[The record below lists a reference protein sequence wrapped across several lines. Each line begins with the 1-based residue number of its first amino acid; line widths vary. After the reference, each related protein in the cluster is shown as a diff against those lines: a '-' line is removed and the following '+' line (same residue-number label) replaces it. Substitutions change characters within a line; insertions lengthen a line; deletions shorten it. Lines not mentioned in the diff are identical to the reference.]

1 MGAVALRGRA
11 ELRSRLRSWLGLAA
25 LVGLVAG
32 LVIAAAA
39 GARRTDSAYARFL
52 DRQRA
57 ADVFV
62 DNYPDPG
69 VGTVDPAAVE
79 RLPQVVSSARAAFL
93 FIAESGAVA
102 PADSRLG
109 RDINRLKL
117 LEGRLPARDRVEE
130 MAVGF
135 ERARLLGWRVGTTA
149 PLIEPQYAADARKA
163 GVRNLRLRVVG
174 IVAAPGDFP
183 PLQTGEPSIHLT
195 PAFYRAYAGTPL
207 LTEGAGQAVIAR
219 LRRRAAD
226 VAAFRAGI
234 ERLTGGK
241 PTAVS
246 DEAQRNENTERSLD
260 LQAGAL
266 WLLAGLL
273 ALTGMVVLSQ
283 ALARQAFLEAGE
295 RETLRA
301 IGMTRRQLFGVGL
314 LRALAVGAVGAAVA
328 VGLAVA
334 LSPLAPLGDLARKA
348 EPDPGLSIDV
358 AVFAIGAA
366 ATTVLTALLA
376 APAAWMAARTG
387 SEHRAGGGAAG
398 SRIAALVARLGAGTP
413 VVTGVR
419 MALEPGL
426 GRSAVPVRTAIVGVT
441 IGVTAFAAAL
451 TFGASSTHL
460 LDTPRLYG
468 WNWDLALTNYN
479 SGPDLG
485 RNRAAFARE
494 PSIKEVSIGDLGI
507 PLDVNGRRVDGIA
520 LEPVRGRLLP
530 PVTEGRAPDSP
541 GEVMLGGKTMR
552 TLDVEIGETVT
563 VRRPG
568 AGARRMRVVGR
579 GVLATGFS
587 GIARLGQGAVFHTR
601 DARRLAPDTPASDAV
616 LRLAP
621 GTDRQALRQRLS
633 RRLGDL
639 YERPL
644 QKPSDI
650 VDFGRVRGLP
660 LLLAGL
666 LAVIAAATLAHV
678 LASAVRRR
686 ARDMAVLKTLG
697 FERRQVRTVVVV
709 QSFTYTAA
717 ALLIGLP
724 LGVAA
729 GRFAWNVYAG
739 RQGIDPEVVVP
750 VGTLLL
756 AIPAAALLAG
766 ALALLPAH
774 WAGATRP
781 AAALRAE

>member
-1 MGAVALRGRA
+1 MGAVALRTRA
-11 ELRSRLRSWLGLAA
+11 VLRSRLRSWLGLAG

-39 GARRTDSAYARFL
+39 GARRTDSAYERFL

-69 VGTVDPAAVE
+69 VGTVDPEAVE
-79 RLPQVVSSARAAFL
+79 RLPQVASSARAAF
-93 FIAESGAVA
+93 FFVGETGAVA

-117 LEGRLPARDRVEE
+117 LEGRLPARDRVDE

-135 ERARLLGWRVGTTA
+135 ERARLLGWRVGTTV
-149 PLIEPQYAADARKA
+149 PLIEPQYAADAKRA
-163 GVRNLRLRVVG
+163 GVRNVRLRVVG
-174 IVAAPGDFP
+174 IVAGPGDFP

-195 PAFYRAYAGTPL
+195 AAFYRAYTGTPL
-207 LTEGAGQAVIAR
+207 FDEGAGQAVIAR
-219 LRRRAAD
+219 LRRGAAD
-226 VAAFRAGI
+226 VPAFQAGVD
-234 ERLTGGK
+234 RLAGGK
-241 PTAVS
+241 PSAVS
-246 DEAQRNENTERSLD
+246 DEAQRNENTRRSLD

-273 ALTGMVVLSQ
+273 ALTGLVVLSQ
-283 ALARQAFLEAGE
+283 ALARQAFLEAAE

-301 IGMTRRQLFGVGL
+301 IGMTRRQLYAVGL
-314 LRALAVGAVGAAVA
+314 LSAVAVGAVGVAIA
-328 VGLAVA
+328 VGLALA

-348 EPDPGLSIDV
+348 EPEPGLSIDV

-366 ATTVLTALLA
+366 ATIVLTALLA
-376 APAAWMAARTG
+376 APAAWMAARSG
-387 SEHRAGGGAAG
+387 SERRAGAAAAG
-398 SRIAALVARLGAGTP
+398 SRVAALVAHLGAGTP

-419 MALEPGL
+419 MALEPGR
-426 GRSAVPVRTAIVGVT
+426 GRSAVPVRTAIAGVT

-485 RNRAAFARE
+485 RLRTAFARE
-494 PSIKEVSIGDLGI
+494 PAIEGVSVGDLGI
-507 PLDVNGRRVDGIA
+507 PLDVNGRRVGGIA
-520 LEPVRGRLLP
+520 LEPVRGRVLP
-530 PVTEGRAPDSP
+530 PVIEGRAPDSP
-541 GEVMLGGKTMR
+541 GEVMLGGRTMR
-552 TLDVEIGETVT
+552 ALDVDIGDTVT

-568 AGARRMRVVGR
+568 AGARRMRIVGR
-579 GVLATGFS
+579 GVLASGFS
-587 GIARLGQGAVFHTR
+587 GIARLGQGAVFHAR
-601 DARRLAPDTPASDAV
+601 DARRLAPDTPTSDAV

-621 GTDRQALRQRLS
+621 GTDRHALRRRLS

-644 QKPSDI
+644 EKPSDI

-666 LAVIAAATLAHV
+666 LAAIAAATLAHV

-724 LGVAA
+724 LGAA
-729 GRFAWNVYAG
+729 IGRFAWNTYAE

-750 VGTLLL
+750 VAFLLL
-756 AIPAAALLAG
+756 AIPAAALIAG
-766 ALALLPAH
+766 ALALLPARR
-774 WAGATRP
+774 AAATRP
-781 AAALRAE
+781 AAVLRTE